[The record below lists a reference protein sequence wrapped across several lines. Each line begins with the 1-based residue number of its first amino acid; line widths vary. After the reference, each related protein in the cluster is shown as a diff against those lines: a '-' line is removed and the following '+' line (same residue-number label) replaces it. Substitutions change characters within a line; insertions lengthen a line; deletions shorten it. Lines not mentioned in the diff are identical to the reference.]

1 MKKFFATSSAL
12 LALACAGAATAENL
26 TFDPDPMH
34 FELAVIDVTDV
45 VHDAKV
51 EQVAPTALFTVAET
65 DGLTSPLKSAAGPH
79 ARHSAAWHALCD
91 HQHLAS
97 PLFSDRGSGLSS
109 TTVI

>member
-1 MKKFFATSSAL
+1 MKKFFATSFAL
-12 LALACAGAATAENL
+12 LVFAGAATAETL

-34 FELAVIDVTDV
+34 FELTVADVTDV

-65 DGLTSPLKSAAGPH
+65 DGLASPLKSPAAPH
-79 ARHSAAWHALCD
+79 ARHSATWNALCD
-91 HQHLAS
+91 HQHLALA
-97 PLFSDRGSGLSS
+97 PVSDRGSGLSS